1 MPTNLNT
8 TPAPVNYSP
17 RRKRFEG
24 RIVEN
29 YDYPEPP
36 KTHYTN
42 VPQEVVRRDPAEWY
56 YPRSESLGN
65 ELTHKLSFGPILR
78 DHDAYFDAADRNSPL
93 FKEYAGR
100 LLGAKD
106 VQYYPVRGPWRW
118 YKSHATTIFP
128 GSDAL
133 PKVIGRHGSEESQ
146 RKANE
151 EGDPSDESSD
161 QSGDPSEGG
170 KPSAKPNYDN
180 TAPVD
185 ILGFASSQRSNHYVG
200 AGPKPS
206 APGWSYDFRT
216 AAKHP
221 SYASRPGDVASW
233 DLVEGAPT
241 ITWATPIKDGDRWF
255 THEAVLPD
263 YSADWTPLER
273 STGTYANRMPATNV
287 DAPVKSMQAS
297 GLLSPVTSVSYKGAD
312 GQATDTSRF
321 MRLQDL
327 FTDSLIA
334 PQFAGSAAEV
344 SKRLSDSIGDARRD
358 AILESRNG
366 SLFDQLALSTLGRHQ
381 LGNLNN
387 LALPITYTNDTL
399 PGAVP
404 RSVGTGSALRGLGD
418 WDGPME
424 RATPFHRL
432 FMEDGIVRVK
442 HPEDFDKG
450 PSYSP
455 ATHTVNLPEGNSYSP
470 VLDITAKLKDM
481 EDPYAKFKKALGL
494 GRLMH
499 WNDSPANAAAEMALD
514 KNHRAALRHEGA
526 HAMTSFATNPVESPT
541 VTRARKALKSV
552 RDTMQAKY
560 GNPTV
565 DGVDKWS
572 DKPEYDRY
580 ERLQALIDDLK
591 YTPEHGETALG
602 LALGVDSDTK
612 NNPQGYAGNNLS
624 EMLRSLHEAK
634 MGYARYLIANA
645 GGRSPDEIVETV
657 QDPDKVLDFLQNIYN
672 PMRTKDMPVSYSFP
686 SDMSQVGSEVEMA
699 RSLGGIQPLIERLI
713 QAKNNPE
720 LPSSYHVVPHT
731 LSPTK
736 DNTQKTNWKRR
747 VIAPAQ
753 QLEIFR
759 KIWPQVRNNTAD
771 TKYNTLA

>member
-8 TPAPVNYSP
+8 TPSGTRSP
-17 RRKRFEG
+17 RSNKRFGG
-24 RIVEN
+24 RVVEK
-29 YDYPEPP
+29 YDFPEPP

-56 YPRSESLGN
+56 YPRSESLSK
-65 ELTHKLSFGPILR
+65 ELMPKLTQGPFLR
-78 DHDAYFDAADRNSPL
+78 DTGAYFDAADRNRPV

-106 VQYYPVRGPWRW
+106 VQYYPVRGPWQG
-118 YKSHATTIFP
+118 YNDYSTTTFP

-133 PKVIGRHGSEESQ
+133 PKVVGGSEEAQ
-146 RKANE
+146 RKAAE

-161 QSGDPSEGG
+161 QSGDPSAGG
-170 KPSAKPNYDN
+170 KPTAKPNYDN
-180 TAPVD
+180 TVPVD

-206 APGWSYDFRT
+206 VPGWSYDPRT

-221 SYASRPGDVASW
+221 SYASRRGDVASW

-241 ITWATPIKDGDRWF
+241 ITWATPIKDGSRWF
-255 THEAVLPD
+255 THETVLPD

-312 GQATDTSRF
+312 GKQETDTSRF

-334 PQFAGSAAEV
+334 PPFAGSEAEV
-344 SKRLSDSIGDARRD
+344 SKLLSNSIGDARRD

-366 SLFDQLALSTLGRHQ
+366 SLSDQIALSTLGRHQ
-381 LGNLNN
+381 LENMHN

-399 PGAVP
+399 PGADQ
-404 RSVGTGSALRGLGD
+404 RSVGTGSALRGLGY
-418 WDGPME
+418 WDGPMD

-442 HPEDFDKG
+442 HPEDFESG
-450 PSYSP
+450 PSYAPS
-455 ATHTVNLPEGNSYSP
+455 THTVNLPEGNSYSP
-470 VLDITAKLKDM
+470 VLDLTAKLKDT
-481 EDPYAKFKKALGL
+481 EDPYAKFKKAVGL
-494 GRLMH
+494 GRLLH
-499 WNDSPANAAAEMALD
+499 WNDSPANAAAETALD
-514 KNHRAALRHEGA
+514 KNHRAALRHEGT
-526 HAMTSFATNPVESPT
+526 HAMTSFATNPVASPT
-541 VTRARKALKSV
+541 VTRAREALRSV
-552 RDTMQAKY
+552 RDTMRAKY

-565 DGVDKWS
+565 NGVDRWS
-572 DKPEYDRY
+572 DKPEYNHY
-580 ERLQALIDDLK
+580 ERLQSLIDDLENK
-591 YTPEHGETALG
+591 PEHGETALG
-602 LALGVDSDTK
+602 LALGVDSDTE

-645 GGRSPDEIVETV
+645 RGQSPDEIVETV

-672 PMRTKDMPVSYSFP
+672 PMRTKDAPVSYSFP

-699 RSLGGIQPLIERLI
+699 RSLGGIQPLVERLI
-713 QAKNNPE
+713 QAKNNPDS
-720 LPSSYHVVPHT
+720 PASYHVDQHT
-731 LSPTK
+731 LSPAK

-747 VIAPAQ
+747 VITPAQ
-753 QLEIFR
+753 QLEVFR
-759 KIWPQVRNNTAD
+759 KIWPQVRNNNPDA
-771 TKYNTLA
+771 KYNTLA